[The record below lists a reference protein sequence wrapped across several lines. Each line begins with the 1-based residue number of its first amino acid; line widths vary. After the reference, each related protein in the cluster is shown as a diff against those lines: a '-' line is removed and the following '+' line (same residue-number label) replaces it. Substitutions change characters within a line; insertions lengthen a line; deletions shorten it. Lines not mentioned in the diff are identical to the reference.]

1 MRRSNHETVYRNK
14 DTKQSF
20 KNIQR
25 ETIVRDSTEE
35 NKKGSLINLTRHLQM
50 IVKHFEK
57 T

>member
-25 ETIVRDSTEE
+25 GTIVTDSTEE
-35 NKKGSLINLTRHLQM
+35 NKKVSLINLTRNL
-50 IVKHFEK
+50 
-57 T
+57 